1 MKKNIVLLD
10 IIFYVL
16 FPLFIWHFI
25 RDFIGDYYAMLLSS
39 VPGIIYS
46 VYRFFELKRINFF
59 GVFIL
64 VTLMIETLID
74 ILAGSSLQLLWNNVF
89 YAAAMSLFFLSS
101 IIIKK
106 PITLYFGLDLAELQG
121 HDRKFSK
128 CLYYQKR
135 LFLIFQ
141 LITLVFALRSGVLA
155 VVKAWLIIEYGV
167 EAFDKGIILRQ
178 AFSWVMTG
186 ITIAGFFYIGKI
198 IYTSPDLI
206 KKAESEMEEKEAIL
220 VDR

>member
-1 MKKNIVLLD
+1 MKRNIVLLD

-39 VPGIIYS
+39 VPGILYS

-59 GVFIL
+59 GIFIL

-74 ILAGSSLQLLWNNVF
+74 VLAGSSLQLLWNNVF

-101 IIIKK
+101 VFIKK
-106 PITLYFGLDLAELQG
+106 PITLYFGLDFAELQG
-121 HDRKFSK
+121 YDRHFSK
-128 CLYYQKR
+128 CLYKQKR
-135 LFLIFQ
+135 IFLVFQ

-155 VVKAWLIIEYGV
+155 IVKACLILKYGV

-178 AFSWVMTG
+178 AFSWIMTG
-186 ITIAGFFYIGKI
+186 ITVAGFFYIGKI

-206 KKAESEMEEKEAIL
+206 KKAEKEMEEKISKST
-220 VDR
+220 